1 MIDKYSYTLLNYKT
15 ISFYMY
21 VSCNS
26 IDEFSC
32 LFKKFHAKKA
42 QIKLINAI
50 INRNNR
56 LSNLHHSIL
65 THTTYAK
72 NPPIPSLL

>member
-1 MIDKYSYTLLNYKT
+1 
-15 ISFYMY
+15 MY
-21 VSCNS
+21 ISCNS

-32 LFKKFHAKKA
+32 LVKKIHAKKA

-50 INRNNR
+50 TCINRNNR

-65 THTTYAK
+65 THTCTTYAK

>member
-1 MIDKYSYTLLNYKT
+1 
-15 ISFYMY
+15 MY
-21 VSCNS
+21 ISCNS
-26 IDEFSC
+26 INEFSC
-32 LFKKFHAKKA
+32 LFKKIHVKRA
-42 QIKLINAI
+42 QTKLINAI

-72 NPPIPSLL
+72 NPAIPSLL

>member
-1 MIDKYSYTLLNYKT
+1 
-15 ISFYMY
+15 MY

-32 LFKKFHAKKA
+32 LFKKFHAKNAK
-42 QIKLINAI
+42 IKLINAI

-56 LSNLHHSIL
+56 LSNLHRSIL

>member
-21 VSCNS
+21 ISCNS

-32 LFKKFHAKKA
+32 QVKKIHAKKA
-42 QIKLINAI
+42 QIKLIDAI

-56 LSNLHHSIL
+56 LSNLHRSIL

-72 NPPIPSLL
+72 NPAIPSLL

>member
-1 MIDKYSYTLLNYKT
+1 
-15 ISFYMY
+15 MY
-21 VSCNS
+21 ISCNS

-32 LFKKFHAKKA
+32 LFKKFQVKKS

-56 LSNLHHSIL
+56 LSNHHRSIL

-72 NPPIPSLL
+72 NPAIPSLL

>member
-15 ISFYMY
+15 ISFYIY
-21 VSCNS
+21 ISCNS

-32 LFKKFHAKKA
+32 LFKKFQVKKS

-50 INRNNR
+50 IDRNNR
-56 LSNLHHSIL
+56 LSNHHRSIL

-72 NPPIPSLL
+72 NPAIPSLL